1 MVFPGRRMKS
11 QTTSL
16 AKNCSKIIHGDF
28 EVFWN
33 IVIASEVVRL
43 FILLPGKTTPFEKES
58 SQLLTAVTCKNVI
71 RLICD
76 DPPLVG
82 Q

>member
-1 MVFPGRRMKS
+1 MNS

-16 AKNCSKIIHGDF
+16 TIKWFQNINDDF
-28 EVFWN
+28 KVFWN
-33 IVIASEVVRL
+33 IFIASEVVWL
-43 FILLPGKTTPFEKES
+43 FILLPGKTMPFEKES

-76 DPPLVG
+76 DPPPLVG